1 MGDIKLQDMNTN
13 TLLGLF
19 HLVFDFLFHILLSFL
34 HDQDLAVCKIFFQVF
49 LVKFYKVLSKLTAV
63 IYNKLF
69 NRMEI

>member
-1 MGDIKLQDMNTN
+1 MFQTIVVLNEHVSFYYHIDTMGDIKLQDMNTN

-49 LVKFYKVLSKLTAV
+49 LVKF
-63 IYNKLF
+63 
-69 NRMEI
+69 